1 MLSLSVTTTVCN
13 RFDRKQFIDFLFSF
27 AQTALQPVTT
37 WQLDKS
43 IQLNHWLK
51 FTSRILNWKFSKSNP
66 YWSTQKFLPQ
76 HPWIQMWL
84 KQANTVSVTKAA
96 DTFDGLTSE
105 AVWRPRLV
113 LPYHVRTDG
122 LESSRLSVLR
132 APPSVNLL
140 TAAALLGPGGGGGTR
155 VPSGGGVRRR
165 CQGRPTKYSR

>member
-37 WQLDKS
+37 WQRDKS

-51 FTSRILNWKFSKSNP
+51 STSRILNWKFSKSNP

-96 DTFDGLTSE
+96 DTVDGLTSE
-105 AVWRPRLV
+105 AVWRPRFV

-122 LESSRLSVLR
+122 LESRRLSVLFR
-132 APPSVNLL
+132 SCFQVWTFWPP
-140 TAAALLGPGGGGGTR
+140 
-155 VPSGGGVRRR
+155 RR
-165 CQGRPTKYSR
+165 CWDQE